1 MMMMMM
7 MMDLF
12 SYVIQIQTF
21 LNVFIQSE
29 SDDDDHDDV
38 SRIEKK
44 KTSGYDVG
52 ILFDNKDT
60 NISVFIGLPL
70 IIRDYTD

>member
-1 MMMMMM
+1 MMMMM

-29 SDDDDHDDV
+29 SDDDHDDV

-44 KTSGYDVG
+44 KKSGYDVR
-52 ILFDNKDT
+52 ILFDNRDT
-60 NISVFIGLPL
+60 NMSVFIGLPL
-70 IIRDYTD
+70 IIRAYTD